1 MRSSMS
7 TYMRWPRWVE
17 RGVWWQILLVLKRLK
32 AGAQRTLEAVRCSA
46 GVEELPMGSL
56 APEPRAY
63 GQSRGVIPFSC
74 AYLAAD
80 ASTRSRTSA

>member
-1 MRSSMS
+1 MGPLRHG
-7 TYMRWPRWVE
+7 VE

-63 GQSRGVIPFSC
+63 GQDLLQKSSWELQVQIVKARQ
-74 AYLAAD
+74 
-80 ASTRSRTSA
+80 